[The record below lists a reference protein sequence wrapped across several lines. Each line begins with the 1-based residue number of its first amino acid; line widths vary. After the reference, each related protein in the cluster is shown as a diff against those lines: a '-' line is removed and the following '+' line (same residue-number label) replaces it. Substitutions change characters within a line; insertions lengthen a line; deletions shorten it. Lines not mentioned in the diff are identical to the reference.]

1 MIAWKPVA
9 LKFIL
14 RGMHIASST
23 PSWIDTMEITL
34 ISVLL
39 GLAYVVGDAR
49 PIINVLD
56 YGAVGDGKQDDT
68 QSFLRAW
75 GVVCLDFGLPKLL
88 IPLGKTFLLSQIA
101 FEGPCNSNIHVQG
114 LRYCLL
120 GLWAANVTYPSKKDI
135 LVEPEKFLKAWGVAC
150 LDFRLPTLL
159 VPPEKIF
166 LLSQIAFEGLC
177 NSSIHVQASGNI
189 VAPYKLWTSEF
200 TTWVSFRN
208 VNNLTIDGS
217 GQIDGQGS
225 IWWDCKLSSEAQP
238 IINVLDHGA
247 VGDGK
252 QDDTQF
258 RKGLGCCLLGFWI
271 PTLLIP
277 PGKTFLLSQIAFE
290 GPCKSGIHV
299 QVSGN
304 IVAPNTLWT
313 SEFSTWI
320 LFRNVNDLTIDGS
333 GQIDGQGSIWWDCKI
348 KQAFGIS
355 ACNNAYMDG
364 IKFINSP
371 GKHLTIHGSSWVHIK
386 GLSITAPAES
396 PNTDGM
402 YIQASEHVEVR
413 DTIIGTGDDCI
424 AIGTGSSDVNITG
437 ISCGPGHGISIGS
450 LGGDNSMATV
460 EGVHVSYSNFYQ
472 TTNGVRIKTWQ
483 GGSGFARGI
492 SFEHINLTSVQNP
505 ILIDQFYCITRNC
518 QNSTSAVKLS
528 DVRYADVHGTSATDV
543 AINLACS
550 ETVPCSGIVLESVRI
565 VLDQAAKGN
574 QPTSYC
580 LNAQGSKVGE
590 VTPDVPCLK

>member
-1 MIAWKPVA
+1 MVP
-9 LKFIL
+9 
-14 RGMHIASST
+14 RHIFDDIKVDDNVGPYIQSHDGTEMASSFHLRCSIGYAELYLHIHLCICINFRGT
-23 PSWIDTMEITL
+23 YSSYSINLSFSFADEEITL

-101 FEGPCNSNIHVQG
+101 FEGPCNSNIHVQ
-114 LRYCLL
+114 
-120 GLWAANVTYPSKKDI
+120 
-135 LVEPEKFLKAWGVAC
+135 
-150 LDFRLPTLL
+150 
-159 VPPEKIF
+159 
-166 LLSQIAFEGLC
+166 
-177 NSSIHVQASGNI
+177 ASGNI

-252 QDDTQF
+252 QDDTQSF
-258 RKGLGCCLLGFWI
+258 VKAWGVACLDFGF

-290 GPCKSGIHV
+290 GPCKSSIHV